1 MRPPATRPVG
11 APVTSSV
18 PRLALAPPHTTRAPR
33 PAHRRARRRPL
44 GRLSLALAL
53 LCALAA
59 ACAPAAPTGAASK
72 PTAAPARPPTAEEQR
87 WQEVVAKARQE
98 GAVSVIVA
106 PGEQYRQGVQGF
118 QAAYPGIELQVKG
131 EHIRDGL
138 ARILQERDG
147 GIYSQD
153 VMLGAIGAGVF
164 QEWIPRGVL
173 APLEPNVI
181 LPDARDDS
189 KWADGFRGGWV
200 DTSGQYVYGFLASAS
215 RLIYVNRDFISE
227 QELPAAINLDT
238 LLDPKWR
245 GKIVWDDPRELGP
258 GVNVAAAIIRERN
271 ESYLTR
277 LIQEQEIVASRDP
290 RQIVEWVVRGRYPI
304 GVALNATILDGFQ
317 KEGLGKNVV
326 PVDIKEINVSV
337 PGFGAVSLFDKAP
350 HPNAAVLFVNWL
362 LSREGQDAYTSSTIE
377 NSRRLDVAPKAP
389 AFAPTR
395 GVEYTN
401 LQKEDFAPLRARAAQ
416 VAQEAIR

>member
-1 MRPPATRPVG
+1 V
-11 APVTSSV
+11 
-18 PRLALAPPHTTRAPR
+18 
-33 PAHRRARRRPL
+33 
-44 GRLSLALAL
+44 
-53 LCALAA
+53 
-59 ACAPAAPTGAASK
+59 ACAPAAPTGAASN
-72 PTAAPARPPTAEEQR
+72 PAASPAAAPARPPKAEEQR
-87 WQEVVAKARQE
+87 WQDVVAKARQE
-98 GAVSVIVA
+98 GSVSVIVA

-118 QAAYPGIELQVKG
+118 QTAYPGIELQVKG

-138 ARILQERDG
+138 ARIIQERDG

-173 APLEPNVI
+173 APLEPSVV
-181 LPDARDDS
+181 LPDARDDA

-200 DTSGQYVYGFLASAS
+200 DTGGQYVYGFLASAS
-215 RLIYVNRDFISE
+215 RLVYVNRDFISE
-227 QELPAAINLDT
+227 QELPNTINLDT
-238 LLDPKWR
+238 LMDPKWR

-258 GVNVAAAIIRERN
+258 GVNVAAAIMRERN
-271 ESYLTR
+271 EGYLTR

-304 GVALNATILDGFQ
+304 GLALNATILDGFQ

-337 PGFGAVSLFDKAP
+337 PGFGAVSMFDKAP
-350 HPNAAVLFVNWL
+350 HPNAATVFVNWL
-362 LSREGQDAYTSSTIE
+362 LSREGQDAYTSSTVE
-377 NSRRLDVAPKAP
+377 NSRRLDVSPKAP
-389 AFAPTR
+389 AYAPTR
-395 GVEYTN
+395 GEVYTN

-416 VAQEAIR
+416 VSQEAIH